1 MIPEPLI
8 LPGNCLDIL
17 REIDDD
23 SIDAI
28 VTDPPYGL
36 SNTDP
41 AHVVEAITQWASG
54 NREFVPHKRGGFM
67 GKEWDSFVPP
77 PAVWDE
83 CLRVLKPGG
92 HLLTFAGTR
101 TMDLMTLGLR
111 LAGFDIRDSVAWLYG
126 CLTADAEVLTAEG
139 WRPGTEVAVGDS
151 VMQWDPATGA
161 MSLTPVQEK
170 FLAPWDGPMRVLRN
184 ADTDQVLTPNH
195 RVHHRTWDRTSIQ
208 GVRTGQW
215 SDWKVSEAAD
225 VTGMRVQ
232 LPVAGEH
239 DGPGIGGE
247 DYAALLGWVWTEGGF
262 DHSGSG
268 VRAYQSS
275 VNPAKCDQ
283 IDALLGRL
291 GSVGRYA
298 RYDYPRTY
306 ARRSGEEHRY
316 VATTWY
322 FTGDLATRVRADLPG
337 KRPTYDLL
345 WRMSLAEKR
354 AFLDAAMLGDGSGW
368 DGTSPQFYQKHE
380 DDLVWFQTLLSTVG
394 MSGKVAM
401 RPDRDNGSVYLRRR
415 GTTELQA
422 RHLADRE
429 EHYTGDVW
437 CVRVPTGAFV
447 ARRNGKVFITGN
459 SGFPKSMDVSKAID
473 KAGGASP
480 EVQSRVLSRARKR
493 SGLSREEV
501 AAHVGC
507 TTSSVRDWEEGRAR
521 ATGRAVEFITPS
533 PAYREALADLLG
545 YTTDERA
552 IVGARLDRRGDGTV
566 IGLGHSGVEYGG
578 PATDAAQQ
586 WTGWGTALKPAFE
599 PIVMARKPLTGTVAA
614 NVLEHGTGA
623 LNIDATRVGQPDGF
637 GGGAKGA
644 GGNSVYGD
652 LGGYEAGDGFTASTQ
667 GRWPANVI
675 LGHTEDCEPSGTRK
689 VKSGTAVNRNRGDE
703 RPMDVAG
710 APRKVGAKVDVTY
723 AGADGMETIEA
734 WNCAPGCQVAELDA
748 QSGTSSSKAAAKSR
762 PMQRQDNEVYGK
774 GLGSIGPEN
783 TYSDSGGASR
793 FFYCSKA
800 PKRERP
806 VIVDED
812 GTRTVHPTVKP
823 LALMRWLIRLV
834 TPPGGV
840 ILDPFVGSGTTIE
853 AGMLEGF
860 EVWGI
865 EGEEDYLPLIQQ
877 RVDRVM
883 EAAS

>member
-1 MIPEPLI
+1 
-8 LPGNCLDIL
+8 
-17 REIDDD
+17 
-23 SIDAI
+23 
-28 VTDPPYGL
+28 
-36 SNTDP
+36 
-41 AHVVEAITQWASG
+41 
-54 NREFVPHKRGGFM
+54 M

-92 HLLTFAGTR
+92 HVLTFAGTR

-111 LAGFDIRDSVAWLYG
+111 LAGFDIRDSLAWLYG
-126 CLTADAEVLTAEG
+126 
-139 WRPGTEVAVGDS
+139 
-151 VMQWDPATGA
+151 
-161 MSLTPVQEK
+161 
-170 FLAPWDGPMRVLRN
+170 
-184 ADTDQVLTPNH
+184 
-195 RVHHRTWDRTSIQ
+195 
-208 GVRTGQW
+208 
-215 SDWKVSEAAD
+215 
-225 VTGMRVQ
+225 
-232 LPVAGEH
+232 
-239 DGPGIGGE
+239 
-247 DYAALLGWVWTEGGF
+247 
-262 DHSGSG
+262 
-268 VRAYQSS
+268 
-275 VNPAKCDQ
+275 
-283 IDALLGRL
+283 
-291 GSVGRYA
+291 
-298 RYDYPRTY
+298 
-306 ARRSGEEHRY
+306 
-316 VATTWY
+316 
-322 FTGDLATRVRADLPG
+322 
-337 KRPTYDLL
+337 
-345 WRMSLAEKR
+345 
-354 AFLDAAMLGDGSGW
+354 
-368 DGTSPQFYQKHE
+368 
-380 DDLVWFQTLLSTVG
+380 
-394 MSGKVAM
+394 
-401 RPDRDNGSVYLRRR
+401 
-415 GTTELQA
+415 
-422 RHLADRE
+422 
-429 EHYTGDVW
+429 
-437 CVRVPTGAFV
+437 
-447 ARRNGKVFITGN
+447 
-459 SGFPKSMDVSKAID
+459 SGFPKSLDVSKAID

-623 LNIDATRVGQPDGF
+623 LNIDATRVAASGEKL
-637 GGGAKGA
+637 GGGAEKITTADQKGDEGWTRPWMSDPEAQEAHA
-644 GGNSVYGD
+644 GRVRDNVAKAES
-652 LGGYEAGDGFTASTQ
+652 L

-675 LGHTEDCEPSGTRK
+675 LGHTEDCEPVGTRK
-689 VKSGTAVNRNRGDE
+689 IKAITGTNSGRGAGTKADE
-703 RPMDVAG
+703 SEVYGKYAG
-710 APRKVGAKVDVTY
+710 RTDMERGAKVGLGD
-723 AGADGMETIEA
+723 ADGMETIEA
-734 WNCAPGCQVAELDA
+734 WNCAPGCPVAELDA
-748 QSGTSSSKAAAKSR
+748 QSGTLAAGNHPARRGGDRGDSVYALGHSGTQGSR
-762 PMQRQDNEVYGK
+762 RPTD
-774 GLGSIGPEN
+774 
-783 TYSDSGGASR
+783 TGGASR
-793 FFYCSKA
+793 FFYCAKA
-800 PKRERP
+800 PKKERP